1 MGCCGQTVVLV
12 DDSDRECLENVI
24 KIENPVSLQNQK
36 KNENPESLQN
46 LKRNENSLEIPKK
59 NDKSEKK
66 EISDFNDIDE
76 QNKFNSAFLNYI
88 EFYNDLFNELKKQK
102 QIYLVETD
110 FFKTNIKKLDLNTQS
125 INLGIVKEK
134 IHSEKL
140 EIPKNK
146 LKFINSKK
154 DMPEISSNIEILND
168 NIVKD
173 LTTDNKEY
181 FDKGLK
187 YKIELNNEIDIIL
200 VDTIITIKKENFNIY
215 IKDNNEK
222 LNSINLDYKDNEI
235 GKTSNN
241 ESSTA
246 AINSESLMNQ
256 EDQKNQ
262 KKIINVLNEV
272 NEINEYNDEILSK
285 DSDLMSN
292 NFNMQMNKNLI
303 SISYKNDEPK
313 FTVIGK
319 HLDNSIYLGENGQ
332 LKEKYEIYHKYYKEL
347 FEELENIDK
356 LLSCSIDSKNIYD
369 DYVMI
374 NKSYFNKLIK
384 LFEPI
389 SIYNDESI
397 IIDSYDKLTKFKN
410 LEININQFNNRLKNL
425 KKASI
430 QLEVESLKNTKY
442 KYPKKFLLIKKDLLL
457 NFSILEK
464 NFKLNI
470 FKLLFGENH
479 LFIKLRKSLIVC
491 SKENLFFNVNYVFIY
506 FHRFYFQNELIPNI
520 QGKEGFN
527 YFFSNIGFDI
537 LKSDIFRHIDENE
550 GTLSE
555 IFLIKYRDD
564 LKFTYLI
571 LIMLSLSNITQL
583 VDNLSNYANTGNGII
598 SMFIQFIRMKKENF
612 NNKETMK
619 IINEMLEYINNYKI
633 DTNLNNFQI
642 LLDII
647 LDNMHE
653 QLNTKKINEDE
664 FPFESKDKNYAINQ
678 FKKNYDTQNES
689 IIKKLFFGLALETI
703 IPSCNCNEKN
713 YQCELIKYIYLEQ
726 DKTQKY
732 NNLEVLLNNWGI
744 SKIAQYHCKKCNIIC
759 EASTFKEIKE
769 YPEILIIILN
779 DSKGENKKSVKFP
792 QTLNVKNFSYKYK
805 VSSIISSQAKN
816 DNFNIISKDKNDEF
830 IINDITGKEKIGIK
844 DISTYSKY
852 PRVIFYERT
861 EKKENKFEKTHTEVG
876 ISQFFIE
883 SEKTHSLNFNT
894 RLQNSMA
901 YLNDEESCENELFK
915 YDHNDEN
922 KKEINDEY
930 NISHGDNV
938 KISKDPDG
946 ALFVLNKNN
955 DNNKINNNN
964 FGNKNINVNNI
975 NNMNQNNDINFG
987 NNNTI
992 EKPNNISDSNISFSK
1007 NPDNNNLI
1015 NLINNFQNNDINSM
1029 NSMSNN
1035 MLGFSNK
1042 NNINNNILFNNCNNI
1057 NYQMK
1062 QENFNKNVNM
1072 VNNNQRLNLDD
1083 KLQPFQANIPK
1094 NNVNNFNP
1102 QIQSKFN
1109 NKISN
1114 KISLV
1119 FKFFTGEEYYLY
1131 LNDDNITLGN
1141 AIYYLMHQYPGIK
1154 DKKMDKIHLL
1164 YNGIV
1169 LNDINKTIREYGLK
1183 DGDTIL
1189 VNYS

>member
-200 VDTIITIKKENFNIY
+200 EDTIITIKKENFNIH

-479 LFIKLRKSLIVC
+479 LFIKLKKSLIVC

-506 FHRFYFQNELIPNI
+506 FKRYYFENELIPNI

-537 LKSDIFRHIDENE
+537 FKSDLFRHIYENE
-550 GTLSE
+550 GILSE
-555 IFLIKYRDD
+555 IYLIKYRDD

-633 DTNLNNFQI
+633 YNNLNNFQI
-642 LLDII
+642 LLNII

-664 FPFESKDKNYAINQ
+664 YPFESKDKNYAINQ
-678 FKKNYDTQNES
+678 FKKNYDSQNES

-759 EASTFKEIKE
+759 EASTSKEIKE

-779 DSKGENKKSVKFP
+779 DEKGENKKSVIFP
-792 QTLNVKNFSYKYK
+792 QILNVQKFSYKYK
-805 VSSIISSQAKN
+805 ISSIISSQAKN
-816 DNFNIISKDKNDEF
+816 NNFNIISKDKNDEM
-830 IINDITGKEKIGIK
+830 IINDFRGKEKIGAK

-894 RLQNSMA
+894 RIQNSMA

-915 YDHNDEN
+915 VDHNNEN
-922 KKEINDEY
+922 KKEINDDF
-930 NISHGDNV
+930 NISHGDNI
-938 KISKDPDG
+938 KICQEPDG
-946 ALFVLNKNN
+946 GLFVLNKNN
-955 DNNKINNNN
+955 DNNIINNNN
-964 FGNKNINVNNI
+964 FGNKDINMNNI
-975 NNMNQNNDINFG
+975 SKMNQNNNINFG
-987 NNNTI
+987 NNNNI
-992 EKPNNISDSNISFSK
+992 EKLNNISDSNISFFK

-1015 NLINNFQNNDINSM
+1015 NLTNNFQNNDINST
-1029 NSMSNN
+1029 NSISNN
-1035 MLGFSNK
+1035 MLGFSIK

-1057 NYQMK
+1057 NFQK
-1062 QENFNKNVNM
+1062 SQEKFNNNVNM
-1072 VNNNQRLNLDD
+1072 INNNQGLNLEN

-1102 QIQSKFN
+1102 QIQSKLN

-1114 KISLV
+1114 KISLL
-1119 FKFFTGEEYYLY
+1119 FKLITGEECYLD

-1141 AIYYLMHQYPGIK
+1141 AINYLMHQYPWIK
-1154 DKKMDKIHLL
+1154 DKNMDKIYFI
-1164 YNGIV
+1164 YNGTV

-1183 DGDTIL
+1183 DRDTIL
-1189 VNYS
+1189 VIYS